1 MRRLITVRNTKGA
14 LVLCVKGAL
23 GQDERFEKVFV
34 GRVGGACNGVCGRM
48 YR

>member
-1 MRRLITVRNTKGA
+1 MRRLITVCNTEGA
-14 LVLCVKGAL
+14 RVLCVEGTL
-23 GQDERFEKVFV
+23 GQDGRFEKVFV